1 MGAFGVVLGVL
12 IAVGRDIVDYPV
24 ELVLGCITVI
34 FFIMGGNSLNDYLD
48 RDLDKLAHPERPL
61 PSGKIKPQTAKNI
74 SIATFI
80 IACAVSVFLGLVP
93 FIITIVAAAVMIAYE
108 LKTKKLGLI
117 GNLSIA
123 WLTSA
128 LFFLGLAL
136 HRTHRSYNSYGTD
149 GFLGHTWKGDC

>member
-108 LKTKKLGLI
+108 LKTK
-117 GNLSIA
+117 N
-123 WLTSA
+123 SA
-128 LFFLGLAL
+128 SLEI
-136 HRTHRSYNSYGTD
+136 
-149 GFLGHTWKGDC
+149 CP

>member
-61 PSGKIKPQTAKNI
+61 PSNAP
-74 SIATFI
+74 
-80 IACAVSVFLGLVP
+80 L
-93 FIITIVAAAVMIAYE
+93 
-108 LKTKKLGLI
+108 
-117 GNLSIA
+117 
-123 WLTSA
+123 
-128 LFFLGLAL
+128 
-136 HRTHRSYNSYGTD
+136 
-149 GFLGHTWKGDC
+149 